1 VSRRPF
7 FRKGQEDIFVGTV
20 EPCPN
25 RCAGD
30 HLITYTSSPRRRKR
44 TAGAV
49 RAAASGFELDRN
61 RPCIPQH
68 KHLGCLHPG
77 KVMPCAS
84 EDYKRWRRDN
94 ESFPFPVCILETIG
108 RNAGWLAASTVL
120 AARSPEDGPQLVY
133 VPELPFLE
141 DRFLAAVDDL
151 VPLAGALSWQSA
163 RASAMNEASPC
174 I

>member
-1 VSRRPF
+1 MNRVSVSRRPS

-68 KHLGCLHPG
+68 KHLRG
-77 KVMPCAS
+77 
-84 EDYKRWRRDN
+84 
-94 ESFPFPVCILETIG
+94 ILETIG

-163 RASAMNEASPC
+163 RASAMNEASPR